1 MANNSGVAFSLLF
14 SIFVCHVSD
23 KIPQTCGQLEVLA
36 QGLFSKLVNTKQPFN
51 LTLINVAFAK
61 LEQKSKNSITNFF
74 SSKSSNLETACSNG
88 GKEQLITSTAKT
100 VQEQKQEAKNSKS
113 IFFSSKSMNSET
125 AVSNDGK
132 EQLITHA
139 AKAITEQKQE
149 EKTASDSDGDQINDP
164 NPNVHRMTKPQLTKT
179 QLSFGQLSFGHS
191 NNNKGKEEA
200 KDTKKDKKGT
210 SFGQLSFDHSDHKGK
225 EETKETKKD
234 MDVKDELR
242 KFSPGRKTLFHWFT
256 QKDRPESGP
265 IVNDS
270 GHKVSASSSNLN
282 EDVDVCDYKKLGVN
296 ERLGSDAELKQESCE
311 DSEDRC
317 EMVTM
322 IEKTNKDARNN
333 SISSLFG
340 VALSEQ
346 SRKRKHISDDNN
358 LSEELH
364 KKRKNFD
371 EMIPSNIDREVFYQ
385 LPPSIQQEILVSN
398 NKGQPIKVNTVK
410 HNIQMSEV
418 GGSLNETKVGRRSN
432 TCTDSFTTGSNS
444 VLGKRGVEQ
453 SAEGTQSEKTSPS
466 GFFRSRL
473 KGVTRE
479 KSKVETNTLLRD
491 EQLNSKCDPSAI
503 ESFPSS
509 SKAFTYS
516 FPSQSDRDQTQLE
529 IHKDTA
535 IAMCDLEGTKDSLE
549 NCVNQ
554 SKRTFSDTEQDRPET
569 SLFIPPD
576 VDRETFESLPSDI
589 QQEMIQEWKRK
600 YKPCKTIIKTSEKQS
615 HKRMPAN
622 TKSNNKPVHITTPA
636 NTKSDNKLK
645 YSTTPA
651 NTKSDNEPFHFKM
664 PAKSSRNSIM
674 SYFPKANR

>member
-1 MANNSGVAFSLLF
+1 M
-14 SIFVCHVSD
+14 
-23 KIPQTCGQLEVLA
+23 
-36 QGLFSKLVNTKQPFN
+36 
-51 LTLINVAFAK
+51 AFAK

-74 SSKSSNLETACSNG
+74 SSKSTNSETACSNG
-88 GKEQLITSTAKT
+88 GKKQIITSTAET
-100 VQEQKQEAKNSKS
+100 VQEQKQEAKNS
-113 IFFSSKSMNSET
+113 ITYFFSSKSTTSET
-125 AVSNDGK
+125 ACSNVGK
-132 EQLITHA
+132 EQVITST
-139 AKAITEQKQE
+139 AKAVQEQKQDA
-149 EKTASDSDGDQINDP
+149 KAASDSDGDQINDP
-164 NPNVHRMTKPQLTKT
+164 NLDVHRMPKTQLTKT

-191 NNNKGKEEA
+191 DNNKGKEEA
-200 KDTKKDKKGT
+200 
-210 SFGQLSFDHSDHKGK
+210 
-225 EETKETKKD
+225 KETKKD

-265 IVNDS
+265 IVNES
-270 GHKVSASSSNLN
+270 GHKVSDCSPKVN
-282 EDVDVCDYKKLGVN
+282 EDVDVCDIGHKVGDCSPKVKENVDVCDGGHKVSDSSPKVNEDVDISDSQKPGVN
-296 ERLGSDAELKQESCE
+296 GRLGLDAELIQEPCE

-317 EMVTM
+317 GIVTV
-322 IEKTNKDARNN
+322 IEKTNKDARNT

-346 SRKRKHISDDNN
+346 SRKRKHSSDDIH
-358 LSEELH
+358 LSEEHH

-371 EMIPSNIDREVFYQ
+371 EMIPNNIDREVFYQ

-410 HNIQMSEV
+410 HNIPMSEV
-418 GGSLNETKVGRRSN
+418 DGSVNETKVGRRSN
-432 TCTDSFTTGSNS
+432 ACTDSFTTGSNS
-444 VLGKRGVEQ
+444 VLGKRGAEQ

-503 ESFPSS
+503 EGFPSS
-509 SKAFTYS
+509 SKAFTCS
-516 FPSQSDRDQTQLE
+516 IPSQSDRDQTQLE

-535 IAMCDLEGTKDSLE
+535 IAMCDLEGTIDSLK

-554 SKRTFSDTEQDRPET
+554 SKTMYPDTEQERSDT

-589 QQEMIQEWKRK
+589 QQEMVQEWKRK
-600 YKPCKTIIKTSEKQS
+600 YKPSKTIIKTSEKQS
-615 HKRMPAN
+615 HIRILAN

-636 NTKSDNKLK
+636 NTKSNNKPVHN
-645 YSTTPA
+645 STPANTNSNNKPVHITTQA

-664 PAKSSRNSIM
+664 PAKSSHNNIM